1 MSAGWAVSCL
11 LIGWILGT
19 WMSWRKILKERRLAV
34 QTRDAMTRELG
45 KRMFRILQEAEVI
58 NITVT
63 EEGES
68 EIKFDQA
75 GLDELLGNKT
85 KH

>member
-1 MSAGWAVSCL
+1 MNGWAVSAFL
-11 LIGWILGT
+11 VGWILGT
-19 WMSWRKILKERRLAV
+19 WMSWRKIARERRLAV
-34 QTRDAMTRELG
+34 KTRDAMTRDLG

-68 EIKFDQA
+68 EIKFDQE
-75 GLDELLGNKT
+75 GLDQLLGNKT